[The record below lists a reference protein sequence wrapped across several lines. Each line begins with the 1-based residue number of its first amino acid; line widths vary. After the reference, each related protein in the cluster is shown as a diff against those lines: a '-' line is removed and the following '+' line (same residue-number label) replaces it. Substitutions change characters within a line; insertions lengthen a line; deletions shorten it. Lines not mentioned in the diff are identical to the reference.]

1 VLSPN
6 FSTFTPN
13 FSIRLNDRFASG
25 VPSDT
30 SGDDCPSAAGRTKTC
45 GLYFHGE
52 SYGWEV
58 QIRDG
63 EFLEYGE
70 RCMFHERAVRL
81 ANELRG
87 ELERDGWSAK
97 ES

>member
-1 VLSPN
+1 M
-6 FSTFTPN
+6 
-13 FSIRLNDRFASG
+13 
-25 VPSDT
+25 
-30 SGDDCPSAAGRTKTC
+30 
-45 GLYFHGE
+45 
-52 SYGWEV
+52 

>member
-1 VLSPN
+1 MTDEPFYSPK
-6 FSTFTPN
+6 FTLPPPRAPRPLEPVW
-13 FSIRLNDRFASG
+13 SLTKD
-25 VPSDT
+25 
-30 SGDDCPSAAGRTKTC
+30 GRTKTC

-70 RCMFHERAVRL
+70 RCLFHERALRL
-81 ANELRG
+81 ANELRAD
-87 ELERDGWSAK
+87 LERDGWGAPPSVSAHD
-97 ES
+97 